1 MRVKRGTV
9 ARQRRNKFLK
19 LAKGFRGRSGN
30 TVRQM
35 RQRVDKSL
43 CYTYRDRRQRKRQM
57 RALWI
62 VRLGAAAKLNGIS
75 YSKLVNALKNA
86 KIELDRKILA
96 DIGALHPEV
105 FTKVTEVA
113 KGK

>member
-1 MRVKRGTV
+1 
-9 ARQRRNKFLK
+9 
-19 LAKGFRGRSGN
+19 
-30 TVRQM
+30 
-35 RQRVDKSL
+35 
-43 CYTYRDRRQRKRQM
+43 M

-75 YSKLVNALKNA
+75 YSKLISSLKTA
-86 KIELDRKILA
+86 KVELDRKILA